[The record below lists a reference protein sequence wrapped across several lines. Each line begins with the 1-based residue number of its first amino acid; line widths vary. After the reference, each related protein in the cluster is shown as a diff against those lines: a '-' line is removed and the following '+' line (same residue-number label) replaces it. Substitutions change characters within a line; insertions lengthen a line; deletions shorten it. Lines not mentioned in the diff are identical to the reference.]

1 MQRLWL
7 VVYLITQ
14 FAFLTGNGGEGGI
27 RTLEAV
33 SRPHAF
39 QACALSHSATSP
51 HGAPFLSGLGFRKVE
66 PGRSPKARRRGRE
79 TAEGAPRSHAQ
90 RPRAAR
96 LARPPTP
103 RSSRARK
110 HTMAPP
116 KARPPTRQRER
127 EGERESGSGNNC

>member
-51 HGAPFLSGLGFRKVE
+51 HGAPFLSGLGFRKGE
-66 PGRSPKARRRGRE
+66 PGRKPQAARQRRETSRGRP
-79 TAEGAPRSHAQ
+79 AMQRLRAPRGA
-90 RPRAAR
+90 
-96 LARPPTP
+96 LA
-103 RSSRARK
+103 
-110 HTMAPP
+110 APP
-116 KARPPTRQRER
+116 ELGRASCRDRVGQ
-127 EGERESGSGNNC
+127 